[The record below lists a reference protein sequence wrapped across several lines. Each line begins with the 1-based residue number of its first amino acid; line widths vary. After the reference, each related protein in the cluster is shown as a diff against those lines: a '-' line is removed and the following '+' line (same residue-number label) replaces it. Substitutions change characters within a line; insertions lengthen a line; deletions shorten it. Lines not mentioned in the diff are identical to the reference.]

1 MTTKKINIKETAKN
15 ILDRVKHSNGMTIDV
30 AKFNK
35 KLKGKDAGKFIKE
48 AAEFCSVE
56 IVYL

>member
-1 MTTKKINIKETAKN
+1 
-15 ILDRVKHSNGMTIDV
+15 MTIDV